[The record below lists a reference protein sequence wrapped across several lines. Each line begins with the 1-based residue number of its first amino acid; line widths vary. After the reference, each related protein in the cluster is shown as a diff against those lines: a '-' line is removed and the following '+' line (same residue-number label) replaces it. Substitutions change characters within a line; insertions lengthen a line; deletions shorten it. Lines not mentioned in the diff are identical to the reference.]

1 MSAPGETRITVTEN
15 GPYRVTGPVPLVS
28 RTIVTDDEGFSVEWG
43 EGDTFTTDA
52 TFELCRCGGSE
63 TAPFCD
69 RACDSNGFD
78 GTETASREPYLAQAE
93 EQVGPNLILTDA
105 EQLCAFARFCDP
117 GGQIWNLVDNEDE
130 ASTALA
136 IREGKLCPS
145 GRLVTYDRETK
156 VPNEEEYEPSIG
168 VVQDPSQ
175 GASGPYAVRGGIQ
188 VIAADGFAYEP
199 RNRQTLCR
207 CGQSS
212 NKPFCDGTH
221 AAIKFDDGHRSA
233 GPPGGRTR

>member
-1 MSAPGETRITVTEN
+1 MRITVTES
-15 GPYRVTGPVPLVS
+15 GPYRVSGSVPLVS
-28 RTIVTDDEGFSVEWG
+28 RTIVTDDDGFSVEWG
-43 EGDTFTTDA
+43 EGETFTTEA
-52 TFELCRCGGSE
+52 AYELCRCGGSK

-69 RACDSNGFD
+69 RACDGNGFD

-105 EQLCAFARFCDP
+105 EILCSFASFCDRL
-117 GGQIWNLVDNEDE
+117 GQFCKLVDEADE

-145 GRLVTYDRETK
+145 GRLVTWDKETK
-156 VPNEEEYEPSIG
+156 VPLEEEYEPSIA
-168 VVQDPSQ
+168 VVQDPAEK
-175 GASGPYAVRGGIQ
+175 ASGPLAVRGGIQ
-188 VIAADGFAYEP
+188 VVATDGFAYEQ

-221 AAIKFDDGHRSA
+221 AAIGFDDGQR
-233 GPPGGRTR
+233 